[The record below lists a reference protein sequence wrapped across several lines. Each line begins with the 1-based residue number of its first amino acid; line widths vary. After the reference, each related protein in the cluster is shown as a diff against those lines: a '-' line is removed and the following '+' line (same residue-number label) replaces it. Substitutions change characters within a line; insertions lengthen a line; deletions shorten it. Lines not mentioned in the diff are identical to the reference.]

1 MVNYIE
7 LDINIEAITANKKTI
22 LAKTLSGVDLVI
34 FLMTIS
40 ILISYL
46 SLTSNVI
53 TALTADLAKAT
64 REFFDLN
71 LGKNTLF

>member
-1 MVNYIE
+1 MNYIE

>member
-1 MVNYIE
+1 MNYIE

-40 ILISYL
+40 ILISYI
-46 SLTSNVI
+46 SLTSDVI

-64 REFFDLN
+64 REFFNLN